1 MSRRPFVAILVVAV
15 GAAFSSVAAAP
26 HAQPTKTVS
35 AKQWA
40 KAFWGTVADWVEAA
54 TAGSEEL
61 DVTIGTEDDA
71 VAIRAALVS
80 YIDDVSDQTSTTIK
94 KLKRAGDPD
103 VKNGKKNAKKIAK
116 TLRNGFVEIRDTLD
130 DASVVAGDMPIDS
143 VSGADAAAQE
153 AQDVIQEG
161 FGAFDDALG
170 KVKRLDK
177 GGLNKVM
184 AKTSACQRL
193 GN

>member
-71 VAIRAALVS
+71 VAIR
-80 YIDDVSDQTSTTIK
+80 
-94 KLKRAGDPD
+94 
-103 VKNGKKNAKKIAK
+103 
-116 TLRNGFVEIRDTLD
+116 DTLD